1 MSVIDDSGEAFMK
14 IFEGT
19 KVETACKDAYGNMKD
34 PFPEMLGTAEE
45 SEVYTS
51 VWPDLSTYLDE
62 MFTSFVIGT
71 ESLDNFDSYV
81 ETANSMGMQDIINI
95 KADQYARYQEIVAQ

>member
-1 MSVIDDSGEAFMK
+1 
-14 IFEGT
+14 
-19 KVETACKDAYGNMKD
+19 
-34 PFPEMLGTAEE
+34 MLGTAEE

>member
-1 MSVIDDSGEAFMK
+1 MVQFQ
-14 IFEGT
+14 
-19 KVETACKDAYGNMKD
+19 
-34 PFPEMLGTAEE
+34 P
-45 SEVYTS
+45 
-51 VWPDLSTYLDE
+51 
-62 MFTSFVIGT
+62 FVIGT